1 MMADQAIRRHRY
13 LARGRAETLA
23 AGRLLR
29 LLRFQVNPSAPAFA
43 PGISTYADMLDP
55 ASTDERR
62 LAACYR
68 YVDAVQEAQVVERHR
83 AAEQERGS
91 AMLDPYNVELRTTLR
106 GALLEVISGH
116 LANAVMSFMLA
127 DVPLQVR

>member
-1 MMADQAIRRHRY
+1 MTEQSIRRHRY

-29 LLRFQVNPSAPAFA
+29 LLRFQVNPSAPIFG
-43 PGISTYADMLDP
+43 PGISTYDDLLDP

-62 LAACYR
+62 LATCYR
-68 YVDAVQEAQVVERHR
+68 YVDAVQEARIIERHR

-91 AMLDPYNVELRTTLR
+91 APLDPYKVELRTTLR

-116 LANAVMSFMLA
+116 LANAVTSFMLA
-127 DVPLQVR
+127 DVPLKVR

>member
-1 MMADQAIRRHRY
+1 MTSKFTRNDRY

-29 LLRFQVNPSAPAFA
+29 LLRFQVNPGAPMFS

-62 LAACYR
+62 LATCYR
-68 YVDAVQEAQVVERHR
+68 YVDAVQEAKIIERHR
-83 AAEQERGS
+83 AAEQERGC

-106 GALLEVISGH
+106 GALLDVLSGY
-116 LANAVMSFMLA
+116 LANAVVNFMLA
-127 DVPLQVR
+127 DVPLKV